1 MRLTDT
7 MLMQTSD
14 EDLAGL
20 AQNGDADAF
29 GILLTRH
36 YDLIFRLA
44 FRCLGRRDA
53 AEDLAQDICA
63 ALPAKIMGFRAE
75 ARFTTWLY
83 RVVTNAATDRLRQQQ
98 SRARASN
105 AWGEVEQL
113 RRETAAEQQAEITW
127 LNQAMQRLSPELCQ
141 TVALVLGDDLSHAEA
156 AKILDLSEGT
166 ISWRMSKVRETLR
179 RIAKEE
185 EAIR

>member
-1 MRLTDT
+1 
-7 MLMQTSD
+7 MQTSD

-29 GILLTRH
+29 SLLLTRH

-63 ALPAKIMGFRAE
+63 ALPAKIIGFRGE

-83 RVVTNAATDRLRQQQ
+83 RVVANAATDRLRQQR
-98 SRARASN
+98 SRQKAGF
-105 AWGEVEQL
+105 AWGETEQL
-113 RRETAAEQQAEITW
+113 RRESATEKQAELIW
-127 LNQAMQRLSPELCQ
+127 LEQAMQRLTPELRQ